1 MLKAVYDTNVIVS
14 AHLKAES
21 WPAIISSLA
30 LQDKVKL
37 FVYEEILKEYQ
48 EVLLREKFRLD
59 PEKIKKS
66 MTLLKRHSVFVKSKT
81 SLAATLDPDDDKF
94 LERALEAGANFL
106 ITGNKKHFPKSELK
120 GIKIVSPIEFGYY
133 FMMDLVKTKRE
144 LDS

>member
-106 ITGNKKHFPKSELK
+106 ITGNKKALS
-120 GIKIVSPIEFGYY
+120 
-133 FMMDLVKTKRE
+133 
-144 LDS
+144 